1 MQKLQSKHLQK
12 KEQIPEKS
20 NQWLS
25 NHPLIRGWLFFADV
39 VSVNAEKEE
48 MQYVLYSF
56 YR

>member
-12 KEQIPEKS
+12 KEQIPENIKPMALKPS
-20 NQWLS
+20 AHQ
-25 NHPLIRGWLFFADV
+25 RVAFFADV